1 MTRSLVLAEV
11 VDGVLAP
18 VTAQAVSAAASLGG
32 DVVLGL
38 VAQDPGSLVPAASL
52 AGVTEIVTVAVP
64 GSDRDHEQALAA
76 AVALVTDV
84 QPDQVVAGF
93 TIRSSSYAAALGH
106 VLDLGV
112 ITDAIAVRRDDS
124 QNLIATRSVYE
135 GRVHAEVVVDGSR
148 PGIVLVRP
156 STWEPAEPG
165 GAPTVRDLALEI
177 APSRVRSIELVR
189 PSADVDLSRAD
200 VIFSIGRGVGAQE
213 NVAAFAD
220 VASRL
225 GVALGA
231 SRPIV
236 DAGWLPA
243 AHQVGQTGSTVK
255 PRLYVAFGISGALH
269 HLAGMQN
276 SKTILVVNSDRNA
289 PLFDH
294 ADIGAVEDIHD
305 VVAQLTQLLA

>member
-18 VTAQAVSAAASLGG
+18 VTAQAVTAAVGLGG
-32 DVVLGL
+32 EVVLGL
-38 VAQDPGSLVPAASL
+38 VAQDPQALVPAASL
-52 AGVTEIVTVAVP
+52 AGVGEIVVVTVP
-64 GSDRDHEQALAA
+64 GSDRDHEQALTAA
-76 AVALVTDV
+76 AALVADV
-84 QPDQVVAGF
+84 APDQVIAGF
-93 TIRSSSYAAALGH
+93 TIRSSSFAAALGH
-106 VLDLGV
+106 ALDMGV
-112 ITDAIAVRRDDS
+112 ISDAVDVRRDDS
-124 QNLIATRSVYE
+124 LGLVATRSVYG

-165 GAPTVRDLALEI
+165 GSPVVRELEVDI
-177 APSRVRSIELVR
+177 APSRVRAVEVVR
-189 PSADVDLSRAD
+189 PSGGVDLTRAD
-200 VIFSIGRGVGAQE
+200 VIFSIGRGVGSQD
-213 NVAAFAD
+213 NVAVFAD
-220 VASRL
+220 VAARL

-255 PRLYVAFGISGALH
+255 PRLYVAWGISGALH
-269 HLAGMQN
+269 HIAGMQN
-276 SKTILVVNSDRNA
+276 SQTIVVVNTDRNA

-294 ADIGAVEDIHD
+294 AHVGAVEDIHD
-305 VVAQLTQLLA
+305 VIEQLSLLA